1 MDMFV
6 LGQDRVIFH
15 RLEHICYTVE
25 HGEWPFARRPPSFL
39 QTTPYDSRSAT
50 PVGGSTPRPDSA
62 SESGE
67 AAELNQVMHP
77 LGGDQSQKDFEVR
90 LSQVGQAAC
99 YWLCCCCLPACLSA
113 CLILVYRLS
122 ACPSWLLFGSP
133 SSLPSCLYPRGLG
146 CDSCWGSFPFCY
158 LTVCHPSLLIVLSLV
173 GAASQAVCSTDDC
186 WGTVFFFHLTV
197 CPLVE
202 QPSMSVDCTV
212 ICGAAS
218 PLCLYSTVICGAAS
232 PICLYSTVIC
242 GAASPLCLYFTVICW
257 GSIPICVCFTV
268 IC

>member
-99 YWLCCCCLPACLSA
+99 CWLCCCCLPACLSA

-122 ACPSWLLFGSP
+122 ACPSVCLLFGSL
-133 SSLPSCLYPRGLG
+133 SSLSSCLYPRGLG
-146 CDSCWGSFPFCY
+146 C
-158 LTVCHPSLLIVLSLV
+158 
-173 GAASQAVCSTDDC
+173 
-186 WGTVFFFHLTV
+186 VFH
-197 CPLVE
+197 
-202 QPSMSVDCTV
+202 
-212 ICGAAS
+212 
-218 PLCLYSTVICGAAS
+218 
-232 PICLYSTVIC
+232 
-242 GAASPLCLYFTVICW
+242 
-257 GSIPICVCFTV
+257 
-268 IC
+268 